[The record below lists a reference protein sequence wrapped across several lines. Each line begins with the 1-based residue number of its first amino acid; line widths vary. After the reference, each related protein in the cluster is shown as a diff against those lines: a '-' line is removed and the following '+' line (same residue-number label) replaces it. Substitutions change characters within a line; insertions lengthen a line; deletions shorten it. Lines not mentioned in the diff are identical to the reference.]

1 MAERPE
7 DTNSPPAEKKSRLES
22 AVPPASESEAP
33 PRPTSWPAPSWT
45 LEQLA
50 SHGEAVVAWNAAA
63 ADRAETPLSFGDC
76 CLWNERVRKAK
87 MKAAKALEAAKTQGG
102 GAAADVGAG
111 EALSSAAAAL
121 DGRFRAVAAK
131 WI

>member
-1 MAERPE
+1 
-7 DTNSPPAEKKSRLES
+7 
-22 AVPPASESEAP
+22 
-33 PRPTSWPAPSWT
+33 
-45 LEQLA
+45 
-50 SHGEAVVAWNAAA
+50 
-63 ADRAETPLSFGDC
+63 
-76 CLWNERVRKAK
+76 